1 MDDYNLYLREKE
13 IEEILKKAI
22 NRYGEEAQIIK
33 TIEELNELSVELAK
47 FLNGEEKV
55 GLIAEETADVY
66 IMLAQL
72 RIMLDIDTQID
83 FYKEFK
89 IKRLEERL
97 KWDTAIMNWQAIM
110 SITS

>member
-13 IEEILKKAI
+13 VEEILKKAI
-22 NRYGEEAQIIK
+22 NSYGEKAQIIK

-47 FLNGEEKV
+47 FLNGEEKINS
-55 GLIAEETADVY
+55 IAEEAADVY

-72 RIMLDIDTQID
+72 RIMLNIDTQTD
-83 FYKEFK
+83 CYKEFK

-97 KWDTAIMNWQAIM
+97 KWDTAIMN
-110 SITS
+110 

>member
-22 NRYGEEAQIIK
+22 NSYGEKAQIIK

-47 FLNGEEKV
+47 FLNGEEKIN
-55 GLIAEETADVY
+55 LIAEEAADVY

-72 RIMLDIDTQID
+72 RIMLDINTQTD
-83 FYKEFK
+83 YYKEFK

-97 KWDTAIMNWQAIM
+97 KWDTAIMN
-110 SITS
+110 

>member
-13 IEEILKKAI
+13 VEEILKKAI
-22 NRYGEEAQIIK
+22 NRYGEKAQIIK

-55 GLIAEETADVY
+55 GLIAEEVADVY

-72 RIMLDIDTQID
+72 RIMLDIDTQTD
-83 FYKEFK
+83 CYKEFK

-97 KWDTAIMNWQAIM
+97 K
-110 SITS
+110 

>member
-97 KWDTAIMNWQAIM
+97 K
-110 SITS
+110 